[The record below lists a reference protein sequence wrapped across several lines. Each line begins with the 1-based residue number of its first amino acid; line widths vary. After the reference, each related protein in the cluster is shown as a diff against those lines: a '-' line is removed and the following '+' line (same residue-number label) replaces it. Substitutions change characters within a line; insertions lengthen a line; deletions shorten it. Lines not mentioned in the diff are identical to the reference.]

1 MRRAVKIRYTKHA
14 LRRMRERKIPK
25 TQVALALREP
35 DQLYKDLDLQVAER
49 KTDRGNILRVY
60 FRKENGVETV
70 ILVITVYRT
79 KRWGRGRIK
88 R

>member
-1 MRRAVKIRYTKHA
+1 MKIRYTKHV
-14 LRRMRERKIPK
+14 LRRMRERKISK
-25 TQVALALREP
+25 GQVALALREP
-35 DQLYKDLDLQVAER
+35 DQLYRDLDLQVAER
-49 KTDRGNILRVY
+49 KTDRGNIIRVY

>member
-1 MRRAVKIRYTKHA
+1 MRD
-14 LRRMRERKIPK
+14 RKISK
-25 TQVALALREP
+25 GQVALALREP
-35 DQLYKDLDLQVAER
+35 DQLYRDLGLQVAER

-60 FRKENGVETV
+60 FREKNGVETV
-70 ILVITVYRT
+70 VLVITVYRT

>member
-1 MRRAVKIRYTKHA
+1 VKIRYTKHV
-14 LRRMRERKIPK
+14 LRRMRERKISK
-25 TQVALALREP
+25 GQVALALREP
-35 DQLYKDLDLQVAER
+35 DQLYRDLDLQVAER
-49 KTDRGNILRVY
+49 KTDRGNIIRVY

-79 KRWGRGRIK
+79 KRWGRGRIIK

>member
-1 MRRAVKIRYTKHA
+1 VKIRYTKHV
-14 LRRMRERKIPK
+14 LRRMRERKISK
-25 TQVALALREP
+25 GQVALALREP
-35 DQLYKDLDLQVAER
+35 DQLYRDLDLQVAER
-49 KTDRGNILRVY
+49 KTDRGNIIRVY